1 MTAKVPDRVSRGGS
15 WAGEPRFAQNVN
27 RCKDDPSYRGVVV
40 GIRLVEVVDD
50 PAPVAAASGSY
61 RVRRGGGWFGVPQYA
76 RVAYRGSFTPGY
88 RGGNLGIRLVEV
100 VDDSNPHV
108 PRNHRL
114 VRGGNWRFKSAEHDR
129 NRAYPRFHTSE
140 NVGIRLV
147 EVIDE

>member
-50 PAPVAAASGSY
+50 PAPVAAPSGSN
-61 RVRRGGGWFGVPQYA
+61 RVDRGGGWGDLPQFA
-76 RVAYRGSFTPGY
+76 RVAYRSGGAPGD
-88 RGGNLGIRLVEV
+88 RRNDLGIRLVEV
-100 VDDSNPHV
+100 IDDSNPHV
-108 PRNHRL
+108 PRNHRF
-114 VRGGNWRFKSAEHDR
+114 VRGGSWRFKSAAHDR
-129 NRAYPRFHTSE
+129 KRAYPCYRSS
-140 NVGIRLV
+140 NLGIRLV

>member
-50 PAPVAAASGSY
+50 PAPVAVQGPASGSA
-61 RVRRGGGWFGVPQYA
+61 RVFRGESRVSGPHYA
-76 RVAYRGSFTPGY
+76 RVAGRCKDDPSYRSS
-88 RGGNLGIRLVEV
+88 NL
-100 VDDSNPHV
+100 
-108 PRNHRL
+108 
-114 VRGGNWRFKSAEHDR
+114 
-129 NRAYPRFHTSE
+129 
-140 NVGIRLV
+140 GIRLV